1 MAIDKMERMSRLL
14 STTSGT
20 DKCLMLIQYS
30 ALLLSKIDHPTSKL
44 AISSKGLPQRFGALS
59 GLISEARTTIRLLDL
74 VAVVQWWRTLKE
86 SRGSVVSRI
95 LEIERLE
102 VLSMLVYYP
111 LEHIYFLTAKH
122 VLSFSARTAS
132 KASLYSCRAWATYTF
147 LHLSYLWHCIQQL
160 NREED
165 QYLEQDVE
173 KKDRKKF
180 QEQRAALMNG
190 VMINLAYA
198 PLTLHWSLSQGLYS
212 SESITALCGIV
223 AALGQLRAAWKA
235 SG

>member
-14 STTSGT
+14 STISGT

-30 ALLLSKIDHPTSKL
+30 ALLLSKIDHRTSRL

-74 VAVVQWWRTLKE
+74 VGVVQWWRTLKE
-86 SRGSVVSRI
+86 SRGSVISRI
-95 LEIERLE
+95 LDIERLE

-122 VLSFSARTAS
+122 VLPFSARTAS

-160 NREED
+160 NQEED
-165 QYLEQDVE
+165 QYLEGDVE

-180 QEQRAALMNG
+180 HEQRAALMNG
-190 VMINLAYA
+190 VIINLAYA
-198 PLTLHWSLSQGLYS
+198 PLTLHWSLSQGLYR

-235 SG
+235 TG